1 MKRVSLTL
9 IVIFITTL
17 IVPVQADVVIKQK
30 SNMDMGGIVKM
41 EVDATEYIKGDK
53 GCTSSIIEVGGGM
66 MAMMGQ
72 SSTMET
78 DEITRLDKKLM
89 WTVDHSEKTYSETNL
104 AVFKDMMGESGG
116 MEGMPESEDNPD
128 DYEWT
133 VDVSASDKKTD
144 INGFKCKNVIAKA
157 TGVKKDDPDYKMYL
171 NYEYWYTSDV
181 DGYDEIKAYHDQ
193 FDDITGVDMAEN
205 RQDAGMIFEKY
216 GDQFDE
222 MTEKMGETEGYP
234 IKIVITVE
242 SEGGESAGMSGM
254 PSGMMDMMG
263 MMGKKGKSESK
274 GGKTT
279 VFSITTEVQSIE
291 KKAVDDSKFE
301 IPEGYDKQ

>member
-30 SNMDMGGIVKM
+30 SNMDMAGMFKM

-78 DEITRLDKKLM
+78 DEITRLDRKLM

-104 AVFKDMMGESGG
+104 AVFKDMMGESGS

-133 VDVSASDKKTD
+133 VDVSTSDKKTD
-144 INGFKCKNVIAKA
+144 INGFKCENVIAKA
-157 TGVKKDDPDYKMYL
+157 TGVKKDDPDNKMYL

-193 FDDITGVDMAEN
+193 FDDITGVDMSEN
-205 RQDAGMIFEKY
+205 QQNAGMIFEKY

-234 IKIVITVE
+234 IRIVITVE
-242 SEGGESAGMSGM
+242 SEGGESTGMSGM

-263 MMGKKGKSESK
+263 KMGKKGKSESK

-291 KKAVDDSKFE
+291 KKAIDDSKFE
-301 IPEGYDKQ
+301 IPEGYNKQ